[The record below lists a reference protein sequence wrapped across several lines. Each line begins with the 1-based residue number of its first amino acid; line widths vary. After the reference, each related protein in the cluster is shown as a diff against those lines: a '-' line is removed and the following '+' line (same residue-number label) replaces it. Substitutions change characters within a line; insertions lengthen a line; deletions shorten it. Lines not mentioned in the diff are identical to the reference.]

1 MQQATSHS
9 PQAATP
15 VTPVPLARRLLR
27 GAIAGFVAGWAFIG
41 INMWYAS
48 SQGQPLTAPF
58 DLISS
63 ILLGQDA
70 LAAGDTSVALGMLV
84 HSVLSVGFGL
94 VLAVVS
100 PWARTNGTMAA
111 FGAVYGI
118 GLFVLNFIVLAQTV
132 LPQFTNPN
140 LPLEFAAHVVFGV
153 LLALMFFST
162 DVRRQEP
169 VVAVGA

>member
-1 MQQATSHS
+1 MQLQSDRADGS
-9 PQAATP
+9 PTAEP
-15 VTPVPLARRLLR
+15 SFLGRRLLR
-27 GAIAGFVAGWAFIG
+27 GALAGLVAGWAFIG
-41 INMWYAS
+41 INMWYAD

-58 DLISS
+58 ELISS

-70 LAAGDTSVALGMLV
+70 LAAGDTNVALGMV
-84 HSVLSVGFGL
+84 IHSVLSVGFGL
-94 VLAVVS
+94 ALAVVS
-100 PWARTNGTMAA
+100 PMARTNGTMAA

-118 GLFVLNFIVLAQTV
+118 GLFLLNFIVLAQTV

-169 VVAVGA
+169 IVAVGT